1 MLEAFK
7 KIYYSGKAGDLVR
20 IPCKVR
26 GEAPSSRNIA
36 LLKAFLGKG
45 NTFGKDK
52 NNMYKCD
59 YFGLAPVKDDSKYS
73 YTSSYSAT
81 STGGGNYRVK
91 ANKTYHMD
99 YFALR
104 IDVGASEEVAKNKKS
119 NINKYLHAV
128 SWYPRGFWF
137 WIMSIVLSFGIVG
150 LPLLA
155 GCIYRLVMSFVAK
168 RCLSK
173 AKKSYKKNGKVIVF

>member
-1 MLEAFK
+1 MFEAFR

-20 IPCKVR
+20 IPCKTR
-26 GEAPSSRNIA
+26 GETLSNREHA
-36 LLKAFLGKG
+36 LMLAFAGKG
-45 NTFGKDK
+45 KSVGRDK
-52 NNMYKCD
+52 NNMLKCH
-59 YFGLAPVKDDSKYS
+59 YFGLAPAKDDSEYS

-150 LPLLA
+150 LPLLG
-155 GCIYRLVMSFVAK
+155 GCFYRLAMSFVAK

>member
-1 MLEAFK
+1 MFEAFK
-7 KIYYSGKAGDLVR
+7 KIDYSGKIGDLVR
-20 IPCKVR
+20 IPCKTR
-26 GEAPSSRNIA
+26 GETPSNRQAA
-36 LLKAFLGKG
+36 LMLAFAGKG
-45 NTFGKDK
+45 RHIGKDK
-52 NNMYKCD
+52 NNMFKCN
-59 YFGLAPVKDDSKYS
+59 YFGLSPAKDDSEYK
-73 YTSSYSAT
+73 YTSGYTAT

-128 SWYPRGFWF
+128 SWYPRSFWF
-137 WIMSIVLSFGIVG
+137 WIMSIILSCAIVG
-150 LPLLA
+150 LPLLV
-155 GCIYRLVMSFVAK
+155 GCFYRFIMSFVAK
-168 RCLSK
+168 KCLSK